1 MKKIILLIL
10 GLTFS
15 FQCSYA
21 QQEAISVNGDQFADS
36 PGDYLKKTIKLS
48 GVQYLYLSNLGE
60 WDVVTGMTLRSKGDN
75 FEDSYGQINYY
86 NKNKKYYCRTITCSG
101 NKVKLLIPKILSQ
114 KMPNT
119 TQSFVIITGKVLS
132 FDTIEVISI
141 VRD

>member
-21 QQEAISVNGDQFADS
+21 QQKIISVTGDQFADNS
-36 PGDYLKKTIKLS
+36 EDYLQKTIMLS
-48 GVQYLYLSNLGE
+48 RVQYLYLSNIGE
-60 WDVVTGMTLRSKGDN
+60 WDVVSGMTLRSKGDN

-101 NKVKLLIPKILSQ
+101 NKIKLLIPKTLSQ

-119 TQSFVIITGKVLS
+119 TQSFVIVTGKVLS
-132 FDTIEVISI
+132 FDTIEVMSI